1 MALTLDTELKKT
13 ADFDAMSSRSKT
25 LSGKVRNA
33 LWSLRT
39 RVFVLLLAAILAF
52 GIGLQYWNYRMLF
65 QNEVRLADDK
75 HLVTARHLALSLS
88 RYSSDVSLIFAHMAS
103 GVDQYE
109 NAGALLGEDADL
121 STAMDIDGFAVLS
134 PDNTI
139 EASISITRE
148 PLALPPE
155 EVIEELRLGTN
166 TELLGVQFSNL
177 QRIGEDRYFIL
188 GYNLSGDRIAIG
200 YLNINYI
207 KDVQERVQFGELGH
221 AAIFDATGVTVAH
234 PIPAVEENMMN
245 AAGIPVVTRMLNRE
259 TGVGQFF
266 SPPMNADMIAGY
278 TYVPETGWAVMVP
291 QPLEE
296 LSLSVEAG
304 LRSTNIF
311 IIAVSLALAL
321 FGWFMTT
328 TLVRPIHRFTTAAL
342 EIAKGNFHIGLPE
355 RESSSL
361 EMWRLNEALKTM
373 VEKIRTSSERLQA
386 ALEIEE
392 TENKRKSDFLIIASH
407 ELRSPLSGVVGML
420 SACKEHNEEPVL
432 AGYLDVAAR
441 SATQLNN
448 IVDELTHY
456 AEEQKDVAPIKTDRF
471 NLGQEVAHLIT
482 IYEQQAKTAGLTFN
496 FIRRPEID
504 QVIVTDRY
512 RLFQVVGNLLDNAI
526 KYTATG
532 SITLD
537 VALGTKADAVGDW
550 LYVRVT
556 DTGIGIEAE
565 KTKMIFEPFFQVDA
579 SYSRAHDGLGLGLSI
594 AKSIVDRMSGDLFCE
609 SEPEKGSTF
618 HLHIPVKIDAAS

>member
-13 ADFDAMSSRSKT
+13 ADVDAMSSRSKT

-39 RVFVLLLAAILAF
+39 RVFILLLAAILAF
-52 GIGLQYWNYRMLF
+52 GIGLQYWNFRMLF

-88 RYSSDVSLIFAHMAS
+88 RYASDVSLIFAHMAS
-103 GVDQYE
+103 SIDQHE
-109 NAGALLGEDADL
+109 NAGALDGEDADL
-121 STAMDIDGFAVLS
+121 STAMDIDGLAILS

-139 EASISITRE
+139 EASLSITRE

-155 EVIEELRLGTN
+155 EVLEELRLGTN
-166 TELLGVQFSNL
+166 TELYGVQFSNL

-245 AAGIPVVTRMLNRE
+245 AAGIPVVARMLNRE

-373 VEKIRTSSERLQA
+373 VEKIRTSSERLQT

-482 IYEQQAKTAGLTFN
+482 IYEQQAKTAGLTLN

-618 HLHIPVKIDAAS
+618 HLHIPVKNDAAS